1 MKEGNS
7 CRNNRQRVKSRP
19 TCICSCNVNSI
30 QRYFCICIQQV
41 LFDSLGERIYML
53 YDVPH
58 IFKNIRNNLLT
69 HKFVIDGKVI
79 AFFCH

>member
-1 MKEGNS
+1 
-7 CRNNRQRVKSRP
+7 
-19 TCICSCNVNSI
+19 
-30 QRYFCICIQQV
+30 V